1 MPKFNYIAVDSA
13 GQESRGQVEAPDQ
26 QQAISKIRGQGLFP
40 TAIGAAGGG
49 GGGAQAAA
57 KAKPGA
63 EYAKKPSAGVTS
75 GKKSALQMEI
85 KLPPFLQKKVG
96 TKDLMVLTRQ
106 LATLVDAGLPLLRGL
121 RVLLRQCTHPTLKNA
136 LSGITDSVES
146 GTTFSESLAIHP
158 GIFNNLYVNM
168 VKAGE
173 AGGILE
179 VVLTRLAEFMEK
191 AEKIKNKV
199 KGAMIYPVV
208 LLFAATGILVF
219 LLTTII
225 PKFEEI
231 FKELLEGTKL
241 PAITQFVMG
250 ASEAVKNN
258 IVYISGSVF
267 ALWMLFNLWGRTK
280 KGRFAIDKMKL
291 YLPVFGTLIRR
302 TAISRFARTLG
313 TLLSSGV
320 PVLQALMIV
329 RDTSGNAVIAD
340 AIQKVHDAVKEGES
354 MAGPIGNSKVF
365 PPMVVSMIEVGEETG
380 ALPDMLIRVA
390 NTYDDEVD
398 NAVAG
403 LTSIIEPIMI
413 IFLAVVVGTIVIA
426 MFLPLVTIITTM
438 SQATGN

>member
-13 GQESRGQVEAPDQ
+13 GQESRGSVEAPDQ
-26 QQAISKIRGQGLFP
+26 PQAIAKIRGQGLFP
-40 TAIGAAGGG
+40 TAIGPASGG
-49 GGGAQAAA
+49 GGGAPAAA
-57 KAKPGA
+57 KQQSKP
-63 EYAKKPSAGVTS
+63 EYAKKPSAGVS
-75 GKKSALQMEI
+75 GAKKSALSMEI
-85 KLPPFLQKKVG
+85 KLPSFMQKGVG

-106 LATLVDAGLPLLRGL
+106 MATLVDAGLPLLRGL

-136 LSGITDSVES
+136 LASITDAVES
-146 GTTFSESLAIHP
+146 GTTFSESLHNHP
-158 GIFNNLYVNM
+158 KIFNNLYVNM

-179 VVLTRLAEFMEK
+179 VVLTRLSEFMEK

-208 LLFAATGILVF
+208 LMVAAVGILTF

-225 PKFEEI
+225 PKFKEI
-231 FKELLEGTKL
+231 FDDLLEGQAM
-241 PAITQFVMG
+241 PWITRFVMG
-250 ASEAVKNN
+250 ASENVKNN
-258 IVYISGSVF
+258 IIWIAGCVF
-267 ALWMLFNLWGRTK
+267 LVVLAINLWGRTK
-280 KGRFAIDKMKL
+280 SGRLALDRMKL
-291 YLPVFGTLIRR
+291 YMPVFGTLIRR

-329 RDTSGNAVIAD
+329 RDTSGNAVIAK
-340 AIQKVHDAVKEGES
+340 AIQSVHDSVKEGES
-354 MAGPIGNSKVF
+354 MAGPMGNSKVF
-365 PPMVVSMIEVGEETG
+365 PPMVISMIEVGEETG
-380 ALPDMLIRVA
+380 ALPDMLIRIA

-426 MFLPLVTIITTM
+426 MFLPLVTIITTL
-438 SQATGN
+438 SNPTNG